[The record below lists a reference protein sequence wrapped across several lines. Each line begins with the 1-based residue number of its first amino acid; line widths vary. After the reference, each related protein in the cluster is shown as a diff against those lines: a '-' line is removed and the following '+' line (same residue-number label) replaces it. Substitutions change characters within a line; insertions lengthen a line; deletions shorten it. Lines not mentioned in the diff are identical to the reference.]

1 MKEEIEKILAGG
13 GNYIGSYHN
22 YEIKIDSI
30 NAENFYL
37 TGLTESLEK
46 DENTNDSSNESTSP
60 KFISEDIIPPELQKI
75 YCKLSQ
81 KKKLM
86 CLAIVYLQEIEER
99 GAKLFHLDN
108 DWWGVYSPLVYDE
121 ALNLPRDPEVFYDLM
136 LEIGMG
142 FFRQN
147 CTRDYMMQIGGIF
160 LKDYHSWSLEE
171 YLDGYG
177 TRTWVYNQKK
187 RIADTLGEILDQLH
201 KQMKI

>member
-1 MKEEIEKILAGG
+1 MTTEDVKIILSNG
-13 GNYIGSYHN
+13 GNYIGN
-22 YEIKIDSI
+22 INFIDRI
-30 NAENFYL
+30 EGETIYL
-37 TGLTESLEK
+37 NGDQGKKSEDNKELGMKPQNKLPDT
-46 DENTNDSSNESTSP
+46 
-60 KFISEDIIPPELQKI
+60 ISEDIIPPELQKI

-99 GAKLFHLDN
+99 GGKLFHLDN

>member
-1 MKEEIEKILAGG
+1 MNSEDVKIILSNG
-13 GNYIGSYHN
+13 GNYIGN
-22 YEIKIDSI
+22 INFIDRI
-30 NAENFYL
+30 EGENIYL
-37 TGLTESLEK
+37 NSEQGKKGEDHKELEMK
-46 DENTNDSSNESTSP
+46 PQNKLLDT
-60 KFISEDIIPPELQKI
+60 ISEDIIPPELQTI

-99 GAKLFHLDN
+99 GGKLFHLDN